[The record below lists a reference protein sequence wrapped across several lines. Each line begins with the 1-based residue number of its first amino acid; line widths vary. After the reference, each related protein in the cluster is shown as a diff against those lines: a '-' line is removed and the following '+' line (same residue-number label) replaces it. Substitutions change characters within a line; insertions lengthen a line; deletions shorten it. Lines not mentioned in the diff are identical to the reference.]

1 MIAIMVTIPIF
12 LISLSHLAPR
22 LGYWWPGDLSVLS
35 RSAVRPLSPFVN
47 IVITTARL
55 AVEGIRAA
63 NRASKGRSAL
73 PLLRLRP
80 FHLVSCPAEE
90 PCAARLLRLSK
101 DEGPPQ
107 VLAVHPSFGT
117 RPSAARQ
124 DEVRLS
130 TRSFASDDTAE
141 RIKRRKRHY

>member
-22 LGYWWPGDLSVLS
+22 LGYWWPGALSVLS

-63 NRASKGRSAL
+63 NRASKGGRRAQCCDSD
-73 PLLRLRP
+73 RP
-80 FHLVSCPAEE
+80 FHLVSC
-90 PCAARLLRLSK
+90 AAKAGIRNPKTRISIEALRVTGS
-101 DEGPPQ
+101 P
-107 VLAVHPSFGT
+107 
-117 RPSAARQ
+117 
-124 DEVRLS
+124 
-130 TRSFASDDTAE
+130 
-141 RIKRRKRHY
+141 RKRGKTRGGGRYVIAGLVWAMS